1 MADKRAST
9 TANTLASSS
18 IRFLFDEGTR
28 TGACIKVVGVGGG
41 GSNAVN
47 RMISAGLGGVEFL
60 VLTQWQSMDAIRGFA
75 GTEVDKAVV
84 EPVAAA
90 TLVEFDER
98 VRHYEVVETA

>member
-1 MADKRAST
+1 MIVREWRGRARRSQADAYPRHFRERVISE
-9 TANTLASSS
+9 L
-18 IRFLFDEGTR
+18 RQVPGFM
-28 TGACIKVVGVGGG
+28 GAQLSRRDVD
-41 GSNAVN
+41 
-47 RMISAGLGGVEFL
+47 GGVEFL